1 MKNLK
6 KPYLLFFLFI
16 SFLAIGLTDCRRNR
30 NMMPYVP
37 VDIYLNIS
45 LPAYSNLNIIGGW
58 VYVTGGNN
66 GILVYRQT
74 YETIL
79 AFERRCTFEV
89 ENACG
94 AVTVDSTGL
103 TVVCECDG
111 SKYHIFD
118 GSVLEGPAVWNL
130 YQYRTTFNV
139 NTNQVHIFN

>member
-1 MKNLK
+1 MKK
-6 KPYLLFFLFI
+6 SLFI
-16 SFLAIGLTDCRRNR
+16 FILALSIVSLGFTDCRRNR

-45 LPAYSNLNIIGGW
+45 LPAYSSLNIIGGW

-74 YETIL
+74 YENIV
-79 AFERRCTFEV
+79 AYERRCTFEV

-118 GSVLEGPAVWNL
+118 GSVLQGPAVWNL
-130 YQYRTTFNV
+130 YQYRTVFNV
-139 NTNQVHIFN
+139 NNNQVHIYN